1 MNGSAT
7 KKRVLVINTAF
18 LGDVALTTP
27 LFSLLAENGW
37 TVDALVIPASAPL
50 LGDHPYLNRVIV
62 YDKHREPGLG
72 KLLSLGRELR
82 GWYDTVIVPHRSAR
96 SAVLARL
103 TRTPVRVG
111 YRPPKGA
118 FTPPFTNK
126 NLRPR
131 FTALRFFYTHRVEYV
146 LGRQEGRRIC
156 DLGATLGFRH
166 KSAPIGTLGV
176 SETDSRCIENR
187 LGGISR
193 PLVVL
198 FPGSVWASK
207 RYPEAS
213 YIEVGRRLVKERRVG
228 VVVCGSAG
236 EEGVCAEVTTGIPGA
251 LGLIDLTLGEL
262 KALIKVA
269 DLVVTND
276 SAPLHLANIL
286 GTRVVAVYG
295 PTTPVLGFR
304 PPEGHPQRLV
314 FHGGLEC
321 QPCRLSPP
329 KACPLGHHRCMLDLD
344 PELVIE
350 ACHDLLEE
358 VGR

>member
-7 KKRVLVINTAF
+7 QKRALVINTAF
-18 LGDVALTTP
+18 IGDVVLTVP

-37 TVDALVIPASAPL
+37 TVDALVIPRAAGL
-50 LGDHPYLNRVIV
+50 LDGHPHLNRVIV

-82 GWYDTVIVPHRSAR
+82 GRYDAAIVPHPSAR
-96 SAVLARL
+96 SAILARL
-103 TRTPVRVG
+103 TRTPVRIG
-111 YRPPKGA
+111 YQPPKK
-118 FTPPFTNK
+118 PYSHPFTNRK
-126 NLRPR
+126 LRPR
-131 FTALRFFYTHRVEYV
+131 FTFWRFLYTHLVEYG
-146 LGRQEGRRIC
+146 LSRQEGLRIC
-156 DLGATLGFRH
+156 DLGAALGLGY
-166 KSAPIGTLGV
+166 KSAPIGTLAV
-176 SETDSRCIENR
+176 TEPDSRCIENR

-213 YIEVGRRLVKERRVG
+213 YIEVGRRLVKEGRVG
-228 VVVCGSAG
+228 IVVCGSAE
-236 EEGVCAEVTTGIPGA
+236 EEGVCAKVTTGIPGA

-262 KALIKVA
+262 KALIKVGE
-269 DLVVTND
+269 LVVTND
-276 SAPLHLANIL
+276 SAPLHLAAVL
-286 GTRVVAVYG
+286 GTPVVAVYG

-314 FHGGLEC
+314 FHRRLEC

-350 ACHDLLEE
+350 ACHDLLGE
-358 VGR
+358 VGL